1 MPVIPPLRRLRL
13 EDHEFESSLDYIVRP
28 YLKKKKKE
36 KMLRLLQW
44 LTWQGTCLASARP

>member
-28 YLKKKKKE
+28 YLKKKKKR
-36 KMLRLLQW
+36 KNVK
-44 LTWQGTCLASARP
+44 AVAVA